1 MEFQEILYEVGDR
14 VATITLNRPERM
26 NAFTVRMCH
35 ELIAALD
42 RADEDDEV
50 RSVIVTGAGKAF
62 CAGADLGSGGGT
74 FDGTQEGST
83 RTVDTHRDEGG
94 LVALRIYEM
103 KKPVIGAINGAAVG
117 VGITMTLPMDLRIA
131 AAGAKIGFVF
141 ARRGI
146 VPEAASSWFL
156 PRLSDRASGGG
167 AYTGRIFQAEEA
179 HAAGLVSRVVELI
192 EVVATAREIA
202 REIAENTSAVS
213 IALTRKLLWTM
224 LGASSPMEAHRVDS
238 KCIFWMG
245 KSPDAYEGV
254 RRSSRKRPP
263 GFTMKP
269 SSDMPP
275 FYLAER
281 RVLSLRRPARRRSAA
296 SRPPSSRARRSGRSP
311 RSRCSAR
318 PPRPPRPPSRPRS
331 IPERSSTSPTP
342 STPRRSTGPRRR
354 ASSSSRRSTG
364 GPTAATSTPRTAFVG
379 PSTVARTWMHPSI
392 STSTARPQIR
402 YRSLP

>member
-74 FDGTQEGST
+74 FDGSQAGST

-146 VPEAASSWFL
+146 VPEAARSWFL
-156 PRLSDRASGGG
+156 PRLVGISQAAEW
-167 AYTGRIFQAEEA
+167 AYTGRIFHAEEA
-179 HAAGLVSRVVELI
+179 HAAGLVSRVVEPI

-224 LGASSPMEAHRVDS
+224 LGASSPMDAHRVDS

-254 RRSSRKRPP
+254 RSFLEKRPP
-263 GFTMKP
+263 RFTMKP
-269 SSDMPP
+269 SADMPP
-275 FYLAER
+275 FYPWRKAE
-281 RVLSLRRPARRRSAA
+281 
-296 SRPPSSRARRSGRSP
+296 
-311 RSRCSAR
+311 
-318 PPRPPRPPSRPRS
+318 
-331 IPERSSTSPTP
+331 E
-342 STPRRSTGPRRR
+342 
-354 ASSSSRRSTG
+354 
-364 GPTAATSTPRTAFVG
+364 F
-379 PSTVARTWMHPSI
+379 
-392 STSTARPQIR
+392 
-402 YRSLP
+402 

>member
-1 MEFQEILYEVGDR
+1 VEFQEILYEVGDR

-74 FDGTQEGST
+74 FAGTGST

-156 PRLSDRASGGG
+156 PRLVGIAQAAEW

-179 HAAGLVSRVVELI
+179 HAAGLVSRVVEPI

-254 RRSSRKRPP
+254 RSFLEKRPP
-263 GFTMKP
+263 RFTMKP

-275 FYLAER
+275 FYPWRKAE
-281 RVLSLRRPARRRSAA
+281 
-296 SRPPSSRARRSGRSP
+296 
-311 RSRCSAR
+311 
-318 PPRPPRPPSRPRS
+318 
-331 IPERSSTSPTP
+331 E
-342 STPRRSTGPRRR
+342 
-354 ASSSSRRSTG
+354 
-364 GPTAATSTPRTAFVG
+364 F
-379 PSTVARTWMHPSI
+379 
-392 STSTARPQIR
+392 
-402 YRSLP
+402 